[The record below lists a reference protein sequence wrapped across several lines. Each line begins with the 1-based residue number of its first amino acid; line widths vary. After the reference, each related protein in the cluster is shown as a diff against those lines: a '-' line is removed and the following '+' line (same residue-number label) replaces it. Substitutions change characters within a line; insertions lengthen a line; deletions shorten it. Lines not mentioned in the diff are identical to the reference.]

1 MLPSMPLPRL
11 LTAALT
17 ILLTLSAASLQA
29 AEIPHLRTSGSARQ
43 LIVDGRPFLIL
54 GGELANSSAS
64 SLDYMQPIWPRLRQ
78 HNLNT
83 VLAPVSWE
91 LIEPSEGRFDFT
103 LVDGMLA
110 AARRNDLRLV
120 LLWFGS
126 WKNSM
131 STYVPAWVKRDSTRF
146 PRARGSDGGALDIL
160 SPFAEANAAADARAF
175 AALMRHLRET
185 DPQGTVIMVQVENE
199 VGMIPEARDHS
210 PAANRAFAGPVPAAL
225 LAGRKPGTWTE
236 HFGTA
241 AEESFMAWHFA
252 SYVERVASAG
262 KAQYPLP
269 LFVNAALPRPGK
281 KPGEY
286 PSAGPL
292 PRLSWIWRAAA
303 PSIDFLAPDI
313 YYPNFVEWARNY
325 ARADNPLFIP
335 EANQA
340 GRGEAA
346 ADAFFAIAELDAI
359 GFSPFS
365 IDSEGPGLAR
375 LESAYA
381 MLRGLAAVILA
392 HQGKRSMHGFR
403 PPAQFDGT
411 LDDRNVRQRFGGYMF
426 DVGFIDPWTPRPDQ
440 RIAEHGGLIIQL
452 GPDEFLF
459 AGSGITTSFAS
470 AMGQEKVGI
479 ESIWE
484 GAYVDGAWKPGRLL
498 NGDQSHQGRHV
509 RLPPDAFSV
518 QRVKLYRYR

>member
-1 MLPSMPLPRL
+1 MLFQRL
-11 LTAALT
+11 LPAAALAVLL
-17 ILLTLSAASLQA
+17 ILSSTVKAAD
-29 AEIPHLRTSGSARQ
+29 IPRLRTSGAARQ
-43 LIVDGRPFLIL
+43 LIVDGRPFLLL

-64 SLDYMQPIWPRLRQ
+64 SLEHMQPVWPQLKRR
-78 HNLNT
+78 NLNT

-91 LIEPSEGRFDFT
+91 LIEPSEGKFDFA

-110 AARRNDLRLV
+110 AARENDLRLV

-131 STYVPAWVKRDSTRF
+131 STYAPGWVKRDPARF
-146 PRARGSDGGALDIL
+146 PRARSSDGGALDIL
-160 SPFAEANAAADARAF
+160 SPFAPATALADSKAF
-175 AALMRHLRET
+175 GALMRHLRET
-185 DPQGTVIMVQVENE
+185 DPQRTVIMVQVENE
-199 VGMIPEARDHS
+199 IGMIPEARDHS
-210 PAANRAFAGPVPAAL
+210 AGADRAFSGSVPTSL
-225 LAGRKPGTWTE
+225 LRGRKPGSWAQV
-236 HFGTA
+236 FGPA

-252 SYVERVASAG
+252 RFVEQVASAG

-269 LFVNAALPRPGK
+269 MYVNAALPRPGR

-292 PRLSWIWRAAA
+292 PHLAAIWRAAA

-313 YYPNFVEWARNY
+313 YYPNFVEWTRKY
-325 ARADNPLFIP
+325 ALADNPLFIP

-340 GRGEAA
+340 GRAEAA
-346 ADAFFAIAELDAI
+346 ADAIFSISELDAI

-365 IDSEGPGLAR
+365 IDTASPGIAR

-381 MLRGLAAVILA
+381 MLRSLAPIILA
-392 HQGKRSMHGFR
+392 HQGKGTMHGFR

-411 LDDRNVRQRFGGYMF
+411 LDERKVQQRFGAYLF
-426 DVGFIDPWTPRPDQ
+426 DVAFIDPWTPRAEQ
-440 RIAEHGGLIIQL
+440 RIADHGGLIVQL

-459 AGSGITTSFAS
+459 AGSGVTTSFTAAS
-470 AMGQEKVGI
+470 GQDKVGI

-484 GAYVDGAWKPGRLL
+484 GSYVNGEWRPGRLL

-509 RLPPDAFSV
+509 RLPPDSFSV
-518 QRVKLYRYR
+518 QRVRLYHYR